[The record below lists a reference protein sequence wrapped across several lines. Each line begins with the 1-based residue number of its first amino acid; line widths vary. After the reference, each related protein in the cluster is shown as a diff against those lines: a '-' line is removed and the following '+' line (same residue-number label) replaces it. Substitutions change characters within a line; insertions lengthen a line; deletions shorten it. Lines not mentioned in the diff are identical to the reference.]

1 MREGIGEEVGDRAA
15 YASIFGLLKPYCSK
29 HLVTYIPY
37 IIFSKRTMLLF
48 VQILDADQC
57 VKYGSAGYNK
67 VKSTFFQSSYIHC
80 FYAFHLGVCRLLD
93 DFYTIWKESITHGSY
108 SLAVVV
114 FF

>member
-1 MREGIGEEVGDRAA
+1 
-15 YASIFGLLKPYCSK
+15 
-29 HLVTYIPY
+29 
-37 IIFSKRTMLLF
+37 MLLF